1 MFKEIT
7 KNEQLEF
14 EKERDE
20 LINVVL
26 VGTVKRLKE
35 ISGRS
40 GVLANNKEYADE
52 LKYREHILKRIE
64 FIRDILNDTDVTTNI
79 VEVGS
84 IVTLYDTEYGDFF
97 TCLVVEDSQEIETE
111 HQIAKVSSD
120 LGQVIM
126 GKHIGDRISL
136 DRNSVK
142 STVSFIIKDI
152 SRI

>member
-35 ISGRS
+35 ISERS
-40 GVLANNKEYADE
+40 GILANNKEYADE

-64 FIRDILNDTDVTTNI
+64 FIGDILNDTDVTTNI

-84 IVTLYDTEYGDFF
+84 IVTLYDTEEGEVF

-126 GKHIGDRISL
+126 GKHIGDRVSI

-142 STVSFIIKDI
+142 STFNFIIKDI